1 MTLPMT
7 RTKNDIDTSISGEL
21 MNELI
26 LRGALPLAVGLM
38 LGLVYFGGLWM
49 TVRHVVHS
57 NIPGVVLL
65 VSWLARTAL
74 VLGGLWLVSSGRLQ
88 AILAFMIGF
97 LVARFIL
104 IARLKPSLGT
114 PNEGHT

>member
-1 MTLPMT
+1 
-7 RTKNDIDTSISGEL
+7 

-26 LRGALPLAVGLM
+26 LLAALPLAAGLV

-57 NIPGVVLL
+57 RNPGTVLL
-65 VSWLARTAL
+65 ASWLARTAL

-97 LVARFIL
+97 LIARFML

-114 PNEGHT
+114 PSKGQT